1 MKTMHAFSL
10 LELLICLSISSIILS
25 VATPS
30 LQEVIQNNQKTQTV
44 NQLLG
49 ALQFARGSAIF
60 GRSTIGVCAGA
71 DVCSDTL
78 TWRNHLL
85 VFADANQN
93 GQLDFDEE
101 LLRTDNLP
109 DDLAW
114 HWSNFRDRN
123 YLQFEQDGTTRA
135 LNGTLTLC
143 RDGQPLKQIVINLAG
158 RLRTQAPPV
167 NAQCL

>member
-10 LELLICLSISSIILS
+10 LELLMCLSISTIILS

-30 LQEVIQNNQKTQTV
+30 LKEVIQDNQKTQTV

-49 ALQFARGSAIF
+49 TLQFARGSAIF
-60 GRSTIGVCAGA
+60 ERSTIGVCAGA
-71 DVCSDTL
+71 DACSDTL
-78 TWRNHLL
+78 TWRNNLL
-85 VFADANQN
+85 VFSDANQN
-93 GQLDFDEE
+93 GQRDLDEK

-109 DDLAW
+109 EDLAW

-143 RDGQPLKQIVINLAG
+143 RSGQPLKQIVINLAG
-158 RLRTQAPPV
+158 RLRTQAPPA
-167 NAQCL
+167 NTQCM

>member
-30 LQEVIQNNQKTQTV
+30 FQEVIQNNQNTQTV

-49 ALQFARGSAIF
+49 TLQFARGSAIF
-60 GRSTIGVCAGA
+60 GRSTIGICAGTN
-71 DVCSDTL
+71 VCSDTT

-85 VFADANQN
+85 VFTDSNQN
-93 GQLDFDEE
+93 GQLDLGEE

-109 DDLAW
+109 DELAW
-114 HWSNFRDRN
+114 HWSNFRYRN

-143 RDGQPLKQIVINLAG
+143 RGGEPLKQIVINLAG
-158 RLRTQAPPV
+158 RLRIQAPPA
-167 NAQCL
+167 NTLCI

>member
-30 LQEVIQNNQKTQTV
+30 LQAAIQNNQKTQTV

-49 ALQFARGSAIF
+49 TLQFARGSAIF

-71 DVCSDTL
+71 DACSDTL

-93 GQLDFDEE
+93 GQLDLDEE

-109 DDLAW
+109 NDLAW

-143 RDGQPLKQIVINLAG
+143 RGGQPLKQIVINLAG
-158 RLRTQAPPV
+158 RLRTQAPPA
-167 NAQCL
+167 NTQCI